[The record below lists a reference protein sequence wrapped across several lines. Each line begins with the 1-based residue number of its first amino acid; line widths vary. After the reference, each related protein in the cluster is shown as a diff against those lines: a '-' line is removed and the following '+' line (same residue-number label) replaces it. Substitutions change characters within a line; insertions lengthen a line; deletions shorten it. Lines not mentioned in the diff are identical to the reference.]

1 MEFKKILLFLVFTM
15 TLAYVSGQNS
25 QRKSYIVLKTN
36 DTIFTKKLNYNWKD
50 KIGFLTYKDINRK
63 IQHVAD
69 SLVLFYFSNS
79 IKHVIAY
86 NEVLKQKFIC
96 RELSPGKIS
105 VYEVVNNGFKPE
117 FYITSDTFNGFIDET
132 NFHSTLIPVL
142 DACPNFKHM
151 IVRDRSFLLMQH
163 YIRYYNKNCE

>member
-1 MEFKKILLFLVFTM
+1 MNLKSIVTLSFLIATCLLF
-15 TLAYVSGQNS
+15 GQKKEKNS
-25 QRKSYIVLKTN
+25 FIILKSN
-36 DTIFTKKLNYNWKD
+36 DTIFTKKLNYDWKD
-50 KIGFLTYKDINRK
+50 KIGFLTYKDVNRK

-86 NEVLKQKFIC
+86 NEVLNQKFIC
-96 RELSPGKIS
+96 RELSTGKIS
-105 VYEVVNNGFKPE
+105 VYEVINNEYRKE
-117 FYITSDTFNGFIDET
+117 FYVSSDSFSGFIDAT

-142 DACPNFKHM
+142 DACPNFKLM
-151 IVRDRSFLLMQH
+151 NVKDRSFLLMQL